1 MRTTLFTLLF
11 SLPFTTLAA
20 QTDDQYLMEMGGGIG
35 LLGYLGDYNNN
46 LTRCLQPMFALSMRR
61 NFNPYTAIEWG
72 AGIGQ
77 LKGKARQATTYTPTM
92 GRYPARFSHTLVDA
106 HATFEYHFWPYGTG
120 HDYYHAQRFT
130 PYLFAGV
137 GATYVNGTQK
147 KVFTANI
154 PLGIGVKYK
163 INKRVNA
170 ALSWA
175 IHFATSDKLDGIKDP
190 VGIPSSGLWKNAD
203 AYSML
208 QFALTYSFKAKC
220 ATCNKD

>member
-11 SLPFTTLAA
+11 SLPFTTITA

-46 LTRCLQPMFALSMRR
+46 LTRCLQPLFTLSMRR

-92 GRYPARFSHTLVDA
+92 GSYPAQFSHTLVDT

-120 HDYYHAQRFT
+120 NDYYHAQRFT

-137 GATYVNGTQK
+137 GATYV
-147 KVFTANI
+147 
-154 PLGIGVKYK
+154 
-163 INKRVNA
+163 KRVKA

-190 VGIPSSGLWKNAD
+190 VGIPSSGLLKNTD

>member
-11 SLPFTTLAA
+11 SLPFTTITA

-46 LTRCLQPMFALSMRR
+46 LTRCLQPLFTLSMRR

-77 LKGKARQATTYTPTM
+77 LKGNARQATTYTPTM
-92 GRYPARFSHTLVDA
+92 GSYPAQFSHTLVDA
-106 HATFEYHFWPYGTG
+106 HATFEYHF
-120 HDYYHAQRFT
+120 
-130 PYLFAGV
+130 AGV
-137 GATYVNGTQK
+137 GATYVKGTQK
-147 KVFTANI
+147 KLFTANI

-190 VGIPSSGLWKNAD
+190 VGIPSSGLWKNTD